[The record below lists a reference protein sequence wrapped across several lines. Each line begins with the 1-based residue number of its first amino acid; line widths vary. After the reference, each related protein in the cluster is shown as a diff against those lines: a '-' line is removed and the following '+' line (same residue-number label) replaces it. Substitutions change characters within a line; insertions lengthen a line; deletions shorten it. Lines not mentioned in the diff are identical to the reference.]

1 VESLVGTAARR
12 PSPPQFGLVIAAG
25 GVLLLAAADGGFFP
39 SSWRWG
45 AAVFAAAGC
54 VAVLL
59 ENRFVVSRAGAAFL
73 AGLIVF
79 AGWTTLSAA
88 WSLDPHATLLETQ
101 RLLLYAA
108 ATAAFLAARQ
118 GLAGGIALGATAV
131 AVWALADRFLG
142 GAPVDPFEG
151 KLLSAPLGYAN
162 ALGALLA
169 IGAVACAI
177 AAVRFRIAAVP
188 LIVLVP
194 ALALTNSRGAVL
206 AGIVGLAVGATL
218 ALGRRLIATA
228 IVIASTAS
236 LVIALAVPTAA
247 FGDRSVYW
255 GVARA
260 AVADN
265 PLAGAGAGTFGEAY
279 RAERPQGPVARN
291 AHSLYLETLDELG
304 IVGLVLLLA
313 TLAIPVAAGV
323 RRGAAAAPAVA
334 GYTTFLLHAGID
346 LDWTMPAVAVAA
358 LALGAAAAA
367 GGRPVLDKL
376 VSSH

>member
-12 PSPPQFGLVIAAG
+12 PSPHQLGLLIAAG
-25 GVLLLAAADGGFFP
+25 GVLLLSAADGGFFP

-45 AAVFAAAGC
+45 AVAFAAAGC

-59 ENRFVVSRAGAAFL
+59 ENRLVVSRAGGTFL
-73 AGLIVF
+73 AGLILF

-108 ATAAFLAARQ
+108 ALAAFLAARR
-118 GLAGGIALGATAV
+118 GLANGVVLGATAV
-131 AVWALADRFLG
+131 AVWALADRFLSR
-142 GAPVDPFEG
+142 ATVDPFEG

-169 IGAVACAI
+169 IAAVASAV
-177 AAVRFRIAAVP
+177 AALRFRLAAVP

-206 AGIVGLAVGATL
+206 AGVVGLAIGAAL
-218 ALGRRLIATA
+218 AFGRRLIATA
-228 IVIASTAS
+228 IVAASISA
-236 LVIALAVPTAA
+236 LVIVSAVPIGDL
-247 FGDRSVYW
+247 GDRSAYW

-260 AVADN
+260 AAADH
-265 PLAGAGAGTFGEAY
+265 PLAGAGAGTFAEVY
-279 RAERPQGPVARN
+279 RAERPQGPAARN

-304 IVGLVLLLA
+304 VVGLVLLLA
-313 TLAIPVAAGV
+313 TLAIPVVAGV
-323 RRGAAAAPAVA
+323 RRGSAAAPAVA
-334 GYTTFLLHAGID
+334 AYATFLLHAGID
-346 LDWTMPAVAVAA
+346 WDWTMPAVAVAA
-358 LALGAAAAA
+358 LALGAAVVA

>member
-1 VESLVGTAARR
+1 
-12 PSPPQFGLVIAAG
+12 
-25 GVLLLAAADGGFFP
+25 
-39 SSWRWG
+39 
-45 AAVFAAAGC
+45 
-54 VAVLL
+54 
-59 ENRFVVSRAGAAFL
+59 VV
-73 AGLIVF
+73 
-79 AGWTTLSAA
+79 
-88 WSLDPHATLLETQ
+88 
-101 RLLLYAA
+101 
-108 ATAAFLAARQ
+108 
-118 GLAGGIALGATAV
+118 GATAV
-131 AVWALADRFLG
+131 AVWALADRLLG

-169 IGAVACAI
+169 IGAVASAV

-206 AGIVGLAVGATL
+206 AGVVGLAVGPTL

-228 IVIASTAS
+228 IVVASTAA
-236 LVIALAVPTAA
+236 LVIALAVPTGSL
-247 FGDRSVYW
+247 GDRSAYW

-260 AVADN
+260 AVADH
-265 PLAGAGAGTFGEAY
+265 PLAGAGAGTIGEMY

-304 IVGLVLLLA
+304 VVGLVLLLA
-313 TLAIPVAAGV
+313 TLAIPVVAGV
-323 RRGAAAAPAVA
+323 RRGSAAAPAVA

-346 LDWTMPAVAVAA
+346 WDWTMPVVAVAA
-358 LALGAAAAA
+358 LGLGAAAVA